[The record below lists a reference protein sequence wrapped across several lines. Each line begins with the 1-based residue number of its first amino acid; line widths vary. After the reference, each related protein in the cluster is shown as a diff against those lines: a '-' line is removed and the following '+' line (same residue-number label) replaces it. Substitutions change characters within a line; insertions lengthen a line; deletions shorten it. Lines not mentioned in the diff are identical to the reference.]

1 MFEQFKAM
9 GAIAALMKDKDR
21 LRETIEEFKAK
32 TASISVTGSAGGG
45 AVRVTVSGTLRVTD
59 VHLDPA
65 LVAGLQHG
73 EGGRTMAQA
82 LIRDA
87 VNDALHQAQA
97 LVHEEADRR
106 ARDLGLPGLPGLGS
120 MLGG

>member
-21 LRETIEEFKAK
+21 LRQQVEEFKEK

-45 AVRVTVSGTLRVTD
+45 AVRVTVSGQLRVTG
-59 VHLDPA
+59 VQLDPA

-73 EGGRTMAQA
+73 DGGRTMAQV
-82 LIRDA
+82 LIADA
-87 VNDALHQAQA
+87 VNDAMGKAQA
-97 LVHEEADRR
+97 MVHEEADRR
-106 ARDLGLPGLPGLGS
+106 ARDLGLPGLPGLTS
-120 MLGG
+120 MLG